1 MTVKD
6 MQCGCPEFTASRR
19 NFLRGM
25 AAVAG
30 AGAITSVNGT
40 AFSQASF
47 AASGPTTAG
56 TTPNILVMLSLRGG
70 ADGLSLVVPHGDPA
84 YDLARRTIAV
94 PTSALLA
101 TDELFGLHPGFAPIL
116 PMWAAGTL
124 AAVHAVG
131 LDAPNRSHF
140 AAMEAVED
148 ADPGSAERRGW
159 LNRLVGLDTVSSSV
173 EAIQM
178 GSHLIPTALYG
189 PEPVLA
195 IKKIDDMYLP
205 SRDEPAAHK
214 RRVRSLNKVWKN
226 VEGSLGSGARAA
238 VELSTTFEDL
248 AGTPDP
254 PHNGAVYPLGD
265 LGKAL
270 AETARLIRAE
280 MGAEV
285 ITIDYGSWDMHA
297 GLGTL
302 AWGPMQNNV
311 AELALCMAAFFLDIG
326 AYSTNVTVVTISEFG
341 RRVEENASKGLDH
354 GYGNVMLL
362 AGAGVNGG
370 RYYGEWPGLA
380 AGNLVDGDLAVTR
393 DYRSVLTE
401 VVRSRF
407 NADASQVFPGFTPEP
422 IGVMTAA

>member
-1 MTVKD
+1 MTTKD

-40 AFSQASF
+40 AFTQASF
-47 AASGPTTAG
+47 AASPATTGVA
-56 TTPNILVMLSLRGG
+56 PSILVMLSLRGG

-84 YDLARRTIAV
+84 YDLARRTIAL
-94 PTSALLA
+94 PTSALIA
-101 TDELFGLHPGFAPIL
+101 SDEMFGLHPGFAPIL

-131 LDAPNRSHF
+131 LPAPNRSHF

-159 LNRLVGLDTVSSSV
+159 LNRLVGLDTTDSSV
-173 EAIQM
+173 EAIQV

-205 SRDEPAAHK
+205 GRDEPAARA
-214 RRVRSLNKVWKN
+214 RRVSSLNKVWKN
-226 VEGSLGSGARAA
+226 VDGPLGSGARAA
-238 VELSTTFEDL
+238 VELSNTFENI
-248 AGTPDP
+248 AGTLDE
-254 PHNGAVYPLGD
+254 PHNGAVYPAGD
-265 LGKAL
+265 LGAAL

-302 AWGPMQNNV
+302 AWGPMQKNV
-311 AELALCMAAFFLDIG
+311 TELALCIAAFFQDVG
-326 AYSTNVTVVTISEFG
+326 TYGTSVTVVTISEFG

-407 NADASQVFPGFTPEP
+407 NADASRVFPGFSPEP
-422 IGVMTAA
+422 IGVMSAA